1 MTTQGTPIVLLHGW
15 GFTPAI
21 WHPLI
26 EALVAHG
33 IARSRIQTPSLPLD
47 AGLSF
52 AQILA
57 ALAAL
62 LPTRAHVVGW
72 SLGGEL
78 ALALAQ
84 RSPSRVASLTLISST
99 PCFMN
104 RDDWVAGQPA
114 SLLDDFDQR
123 LATNPAAL
131 LKRFATLIRHGD
143 AGASRDRS
151 LAEYLAQAYE
161 TDPARLAAGLQLL
174 RQVDLR
180 TDSAAMSVPL
190 MLVHGTRD
198 AVTPLPA
205 AQWLQQ
211 QTRAT
216 LLRVEGVS
224 HALPLTHP
232 TRLAADL
239 SVFIE
244 QHT

>member
-15 GFTPAI
+15 GFTPAV
-21 WHPLI
+21 WEPLI

-52 AQILA
+52 AQI
-57 ALAAL
+57 LAAL

-123 LATNPAAL
+123 LAADPAAL

-143 AGASRDRS
+143 AKASRDRS

-216 LLRVEGVS
+216 LHRIEGAS

-232 TRLAADL
+232 TRVAAYL
-239 SVFIE
+239 SAFIE
-244 QHT
+244 QLA

>member
-1 MTTQGTPIVLLHGW
+1 MPATPIVLLHGW

-33 IARSRIQTPSLPLD
+33 IARSRIQTPSLPLH

-52 AQILA
+52 VQILA

-62 LPTRAHVVGW
+62 LPTRGHVVGW

-123 LATNPAAL
+123 LAADPAAL

-143 AGASRDRS
+143 AKASRDRS

-174 RQVDLR
+174 RQIDLR
-180 TDSAAMSVPL
+180 TTASDLSLPTRL
-190 MLVHGTRD
+190 LHGTQD
-198 AVTPLPA
+198 AVTPIPA
-205 AQWLQQ
+205 AEWLQQ

-216 LLRVEGVS
+216 LHRVEDAS

-232 TRLAADL
+232 TRVAADL
-239 SVFIE
+239 SAFIE
-244 QHT
+244 QYV